1 MPTDRPDKDRPPSGA
16 GDRRNTLRLT
26 PRDLGTLLDRFDA
39 SEAAKANANREFIRW
54 PFRYDAIQ
62 MVAQPLGGGVSKVT
76 MACRNISRT
85 GMSLLHS
92 SFMHPGTKCTVLLPR
107 PGRTEVP
114 VRGWVAHCNHRSGM
128 VHEIGIN
135 FTEPIE
141 IREFIRPD
149 PFADWFSL
157 ERIKPE
163 DLTGCVL
170 YVDDSE
176 MDVRIVKHFLR
187 GTCLSVRTA
196 SSSAAAVAALET
208 QPDLIIS
215 DFMLGDGT
223 GFDVMTSV
231 RQRGYRGPFVLATSD
246 TGEAA
251 RKAIAAHQPD
261 ACLAKPFK
269 QDVLHRAI
277 GEFLLVR
284 RRPAGGQAR
293 RRSGPG
299 DRGAR
304 PDLCRDVEAHDRPH
318 RGGDQIGQH
327 GPGPDRLPPD
337 CGNSADAGLHGV
349 GGGRAGHGPD
359 PLGVQEPGRQRQGLE
374 GPDRRVRAHQGALRR
389 VTGLKR
395 GKRVANGTRTRDPR
409 DHNPVLYQL
418 SYDHRDAAPIQV
430 RGDGSTIRPDA

>member
-284 RRPAGGQAR
+284 RRPAGAKPAGAADPETAALVQTFVATLKPTIARIEAAIKSANMVQAR
-293 RRSGPG
+293 TVCLQIAGTAPTLGFTELGEVAQGTARILSGSKSPADSVKALKALIAACERTKGRS
-299 DRGAR
+299 
-304 PDLCRDVEAHDRPH
+304 
-318 RGGDQIGQH
+318 
-327 GPGPDRLPPD
+327 
-337 CGNSADAGLHGV
+337 
-349 GGGRAGHGPD
+349 
-359 PLGVQEPGRQRQGLE
+359 
-374 GPDRRVRAHQGALRR
+374 
-389 VTGLKR
+389 
-395 GKRVANGTRTRDPR
+395 
-409 DHNPVLYQL
+409 
-418 SYDHRDAAPIQV
+418 AA
-430 RGDGSTIRPDA
+430 